1 MGFWPFILEKKCDV
15 IPLKNKVT
23 LQLWKQVSLL
33 LLVWVQLRAL
43 NTGSRLPRYIYL
55 ILTKERLLFSQ
66 WLPCLTSGNYCL
78 LGSHSLK
85 KVQGK
90 SKNNSQI
97 WASVWV
103 PTDVGFVGRLEIVA
117 FSGEIVPNQE
127 LHALRNVTLL
137 TSSIQPLGRG
147 KRENKRKK
155 KNI

>member
-1 MGFWPFILEKKCDV
+1 M
-15 IPLKNKVT
+15 IPLKNKAT
-23 LQLWKQVSLL
+23 LHLWKQLVSLL

-97 WASVWV
+97 CRASVWV
-103 PTDVGFVGRLEIVA
+103 PTDVGFVGRFPSNRWFFWRNRRISRIA
-117 FSGEIVPNQE
+117 CFAQCNAANE
-127 LHALRNVTLL
+127 LHSTTAT
-137 TSSIQPLGRG
+137 
-147 KRENKRKK
+147 RETRK
-155 KNI
+155 